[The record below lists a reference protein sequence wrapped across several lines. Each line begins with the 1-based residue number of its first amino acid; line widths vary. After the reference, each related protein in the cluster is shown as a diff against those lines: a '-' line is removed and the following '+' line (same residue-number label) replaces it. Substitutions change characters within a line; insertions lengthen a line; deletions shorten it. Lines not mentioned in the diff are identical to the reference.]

1 VSRTTSKS
9 RGEGAA
15 PILLPI
21 IAIAGLALFLLPLVG
36 MVIRTPWDTA
46 ASVFSDPA
54 IFAAL
59 RLSLLVS
66 VTAVVLSLCYGFPMA
81 YLLARTN
88 IPFRRLIRALALLPM
103 VLPPI
108 VGGIALLSAFGRN
121 GILGPALE
129 SIGIHLPYSTAGAI
143 LAVTFVSA
151 PFMVA
156 TLEAGLHDLDDR
168 LESAAA
174 TLGASR
180 WTIIRRVVIPQ
191 LLPALLA
198 GTALTFARALG
209 EFGATIAFAGSMP
222 GRTQTL
228 PLAIYQSL
236 HTNLE
241 GAFLLSVLLLAVSL
255 VVLIALRSRIIPAT
269 SKRGAN
275 R

>member
-1 VSRTTSKS
+1 MNKP

-15 PILLPI
+15 PILLPT
-21 IAIAGLALFLLPLVG
+21 IAIIGLLLFLLPLAGLVL
-36 MVIRTPWDTA
+36 RTPWSTA
-46 ASVFSDPA
+46 LTQLRDPA
-54 IFAAL
+54 ILEAL
-59 RLSLLVS
+59 RLSLFVS
-66 VTAVVLSLCYGFPMA
+66 TTAVALAIFYGFPMA

-88 IPFRRLIRALALLPM
+88 FPFRRLIRALALLPM

-121 GILGPALE
+121 GVLGPALE
-129 SIGIHLPYSTAGAI
+129 SLGIHLPYTTAGAI

-156 TLEAGLHDLDDR
+156 TLEAGLRDLDER

-174 TLGASR
+174 TLGAPR
-180 WTIIRRVVIPQ
+180 WTILRRVVLPQ
-191 LLPALLA
+191 LMPALLA
-198 GTALTFARALG
+198 GVALTFARALG
-209 EFGATIAFAGSMP
+209 EFGATIAFAGAMP

-228 PLAIYQSL
+228 PLAIYRSL

-241 GAFLLSVLLLAVSL
+241 SAFLLSVLLLTVSL
-255 VVLIALRSRIIPAT
+255 VVLIALRSRIVPG
-269 SKRGAN
+269 GAQ

>member
-1 VSRTTSKS
+1 MTNTGK
-9 RGEGAA
+9 GEGAA
-15 PILLPI
+15 PIILPI
-21 IAIAGLALFLLPLVG
+21 IAITGLSLFLLPLAG
-36 MVIRTPWDTA
+36 LALRTRWSTA
-46 ASVFSDPA
+46 FEQLRDPA
-54 IFAAL
+54 ILEAL
-59 RLSLLVS
+59 RLSFIVS
-66 VTAVVLSLCYGFPMA
+66 VTAVAIALCYGFPMA

-88 IPFRRLIRALALLPM
+88 LPFRRLIRGLALLPM

-129 SIGIHLPYSTAGAI
+129 SIGIHLPYTTAGAI

-156 TLEAGLHDLDDR
+156 TLEAGLRDLDER

-174 TLGASR
+174 TLGAPR
-180 WTIIRRVVIPQ
+180 WTIIRRVVLPQ
-191 LLPALLA
+191 LAPAIGA
-198 GTALTFARALG
+198 GIALTFARALG
-209 EFGATIAFAGSMP
+209 EFGATIAFAGSLP

-241 GAFLLSVLLLAVSL
+241 SAFLLSVLLLVVSL
-255 VVLIALRSRIIPAT
+255 TILIALRARIVPGNNQRNDRT
-269 SKRGAN
+269 
-275 R
+275 

>member
-1 VSRTTSKS
+1 MKRN

-21 IAIAGLALFLLPLVG
+21 IAIIGLSLFLLPLIG
-36 MVIRTPWDTA
+36 MVIRTPWRDA
-46 ASVFSDPA
+46 ASTLRDPA
-54 IFAAL
+54 IFEAL
-59 RLSLLVS
+59 RLSMFVS
-66 VTAVVLSLCYGFPMA
+66 ITAVALALLYGFPMA

-88 IPFRRLIRALALLPM
+88 FPFRRLIRALALLPM

-129 SIGIHLPYSTAGAI
+129 SIGIHLPYTTAGAI

-156 TLEAGLHDLDDR
+156 TLEAGLRDLDER
-168 LESAAA
+168 LEAAAA
-174 TLGASR
+174 TLGAAR
-180 WTIIRRVVIPQ
+180 WTIIRRVVFPQ
-191 LLPALLA
+191 LTPALLA
-198 GTALTFARALG
+198 GVALTFARALG
-209 EFGATIAFAGSMP
+209 EFGATIAFAGSLP

-228 PLAIYQSL
+228 PLAIYRSL

-255 VVLIALRSRIIPAT
+255 IVLITLRSRLIPAT
-269 SKRGAN
+269 SKRTTK